1 MVLPHRTEDLPAES
15 CSYIFLRISPH
26 QNEILYA
33 MSSTMPFI
41 KDCFEFR
48 KSVVQISFPKLWTAL
63 KLVHL
68 ILADYEISSKQVVQ
82 FKIIYINRSK
92 SVTIHLECM
101 RITETAT
108 TTTKYLQLKSSYK
121 KWKVEIIALCD
132 RSRLGQVAAAAAKH
146 KK

>member
-121 KWKVEIIALCD
+121 K
-132 RSRLGQVAAAAAKH
+132 
-146 KK
+146 